1 MQQMID
7 FIIRKK
13 DVLVYFVLLFFS
25 IAILLNS
32 NYFHKSKIILI
43 ANNISNFTTERFM
56 LFNEFFDLKN
66 INKKLIAENLNLKN
80 ELEKIKSKP
89 FFDTISSANFSYQNA
104 KIISNNLS
112 SFKNNLVIDKGIKDG
127 LSREM
132 GVINKD
138 GVVGIITNISSNYSY
153 VMSILNIDSKIN
165 AKVKRTNHFGTLQW
179 NGLNTNYVQL
189 IDISETANIKV
200 GDSIVTGGMSLI
212 FPEGIDIGIISKI
225 DQFKINS
232 IDKNFINKKNNKL
245 IEIES
250 AENYFDIEIKLHAD
264 MSNLK
269 NVYVIESLNIKEF
282 KEVQKND

>member
-1 MQQMID
+1 MID

>member
-232 IDKNFINKKNNKL
+232 IDKNFTNKKNNKL